1 MEATSNPKK
10 LTIFIISILFALPFI
25 NAKTQH
31 LHLTKLYKVKYHGNG
46 DDDIDKKSYDPM
58 LVDDMIN
65 KHDHHDHSKQHH
77 HHHDHVQHHHD
88 NQKERDRIVKL
99 PGQPP
104 VNFTQYGGYVTVDS
118 KAGKA
123 FYYYF
128 VEAPKNKNSL
138 PLLLWLNGGP
148 GCSSLAYGA
157 MEELGPFR
165 VKSDGKT
172 LFRNKFAWNHAANVL
187 FLESPAGVGF
197 SYSNSTSDYDSNGD
211 SKTAAE
217 NYIFLL
223 NWFERF
229 PEYKGRD
236 FYISGE
242 SYAGHY
248 VPQLAHAILQ
258 HNTNT
263 NNSIINLKGIIIGN
277 AVINDETDLKG
288 MYEYFW
294 THALISDEVKDD
306 LTKHCDFTPNAINQ
320 SVECSLAA
328 DQVEVDTQYLDIY
341 NIYAP
346 VCHSSNLTVKPKKL
360 TPDLDP
366 CSDHYV
372 HAYLNSP
379 EVQKALHANVTKLS
393 HDWEPCSS
401 IISKWSDSPS
411 TVIPLLKELMTKGL
425 RVWIFSGDTDGRI
438 PVTSTRQ
445 SLNKMGLSIKT
456 KWHPWFIKGEVGGY
470 TQVYE
475 GNLTFATVR
484 GAGHQ
489 VPSFQPLRAL
499 ALISHFLAG
508 TPLPNTSRTKL
519 LY

>member
-1 MEATSNPKK
+1 MDL
-10 LTIFIISILFALPFI
+10 LTIFVISILFASPI
-25 NAKTQH
+25 THSKTQNVQ
-31 LHLTKLYKVKYHGNG
+31 LSRLYKAKYYHGNNYE
-46 DDDIDKKSYDPM
+46 DQDQTNK
-58 LVDDMIN
+58 LVD
-65 KHDHHDHSKQHH
+65 HH
-77 HHHDHVQHHHD
+77 HHHHNHDDHHD
-88 NQKERDRIVKL
+88 KHVHIHDYNKEMKKKDRIVKL

-104 VNFTQYGGYVTVDS
+104 VNFTQYGGYVTVDTNN
-118 KAGKA
+118 GRA

-128 VEAPKNKNSL
+128 VEAPTNNKKL

-157 MEELGPFR
+157 MEEIGPFR

-172 LFRNKFAWNHAANVL
+172 LYRNKNSWNHVANVL
-187 FLESPAGVGF
+187 FLESPSGVGF
-197 SYSNSTSDYDSNGD
+197 SYSNTTSDYDNNGD
-211 SKTAAE
+211 TKTAE
-217 NYIFLL
+217 DNYVFLL

-258 HNTNT
+258 HNINT
-263 NNSIINLKGIIIGN
+263 TKKYTINLKAILIGN
-277 AVINDETDLKG
+277 AVLNDETDLKG

-294 THALISDEVKDD
+294 SHAIISDQVKNDIVE
-306 LTKHCDFTPNAINQ
+306 HCNFSSSVITQNHICQAATNQ
-320 SVECSLAA
+320 V
-328 DQVEVDTQYLDIY
+328 DVDTQYLDVY

-346 VCHSSNLTVKPKKL
+346 VCLSSNLTDRPKKL
-360 TPDLDP
+360 THTLDP

-372 HAYLNSP
+372 TAYMNSP
-379 EVQKALHANVTKLS
+379 EVQKALHANVTKLFY
-393 HDWEPCSS
+393 DWQPCSAV
-401 IISKWSDSPS
+401 ITKWLDSPT

-445 SLNKMGLSIKT
+445 SLNAMDLPIKT
-456 KWHPWFIKGEVGGY
+456 KWHPWFVKGEVGGY
-470 TQVYE
+470 TQEYE
-475 GNLTFATVR
+475 GKLTFASVR

-489 VPSFQPLRAL
+489 VPSFQPIRAL

-508 TPLPNTSRTKL
+508 TPLPNTSRTKIF
-519 LY
+519 

>member
-1 MEATSNPKK
+1 MEAINPKK
-10 LTIFIISILFALPFI
+10 LLIPLISIILLLPFT
-25 NAKTQH
+25 NAKSQNA
-31 LHLTKLYKVKYHGNG
+31 HLTKLYKAKYHGNG
-46 DDDIDKKSYDPM
+46 DNDVDKKPYDTM
-58 LVDDMIN
+58 FVNEMIN
-65 KHDHHDHSKQHH
+65 KHHH
-77 HHHDHVQHHHD
+77 HHHHHPLRRRGH
-88 NQKERDRIVKL
+88 QKEMKEKDRIEKL

-104 VNFTQYGGYVTVDS
+104 VNFSQYGGYVTVDS

-128 VEAPKNKNSL
+128 VEAPTNKASL

-165 VKSDGKT
+165 VRSTGKT
-172 LFRNKFAWNHAANVL
+172 LSRNKFAWNHVANLL
-187 FLESPAGVGF
+187 FLESPVGVGF
-197 SYSNSTSDYDSNGD
+197 SYSNTTSDYDTNGD
-211 SKTAAE
+211 IKTAE
-217 NYIFLL
+217 DNYVFLL
-223 NWFERF
+223 NWLERF

-258 HNTNT
+258 HNTKPNS
-263 NNSIINLKGIIIGN
+263 SIINLKGIIMGN
-277 AVINDETDLKG
+277 AVINDETDLKA

-294 THALISDEVKDD
+294 THAIISDQVRNDIMG
-306 LTKHCDFTPNAINQ
+306 HCDFSPNAINQ
-320 SVECSLAA
+320 SVECNSAA
-328 DQVEVDTQYLDIY
+328 DQVEIDIQYLDVY

-346 VCHSSNLTVKPKKL
+346 VCHSTNLTLKPNKL
-360 TPDLDP
+360 THDLDP

-372 HAYLNSP
+372 TAYMNTP
-379 EVQKALHANVTKLS
+379 EVQEALHANVTKLNY
-393 HDWEPCSS
+393 DWQPCSAV
-401 IISKWSDSPS
+401 ISKWVDSPS
-411 TVIPLLKELMTKGL
+411 TVIPLLKELMAKGL

-438 PVTSTRQ
+438 PVTSTRE
-445 SLNKMGLSIKT
+445 SLNKMGLPIKT
-456 KWHPWFIKGEVGGY
+456 KWHAWFIKGEVGGY

-519 LY
+519 

>member
-1 MEATSNPKK
+1 
-10 LTIFIISILFALPFI
+10 
-25 NAKTQH
+25 
-31 LHLTKLYKVKYHGNG
+31 
-46 DDDIDKKSYDPM
+46 M
-58 LVDDMIN
+58 LVDGIVN
-65 KHDHHDHSKQHH
+65 KRHKEHHQHH
-77 HHHDHVQHHHD
+77 HRLRRRRDHQKEL
-88 NQKERDRIVKL
+88 KERDRIVKL

-104 VNFTQYGGYVTVDS
+104 VNFSQYGGYVTIDT

-128 VEAPKNKNSL
+128 VEAPITTTNKNNNSL

-165 VKSDGKT
+165 VKSTGKE
-172 LFRNKFAWNHAANVL
+172 LYRNKFAWNHVANVL
-187 FLESPAGVGF
+187 FLESPVGVGF
-197 SYSNSTSDYDSNGD
+197 SYSNTTSDYDTNGD
-211 SKTAAE
+211 TKTAE
-217 NYIFLL
+217 DNYVFLL
-223 NWFERF
+223 NWLERF

-258 HNTNT
+258 HNTKPKST
-263 NNSIINLKGIIIGN
+263 IINLKGIIMGN
-277 AVINDETDLKG
+277 AVINDETDLKE

-294 THALISDEVKDD
+294 THAIISDEVRNDVM
-306 LTKHCDFTPNAINQ
+306 KHCNFSPNANNQ
-320 SVECSLAA
+320 KIECNSAA
-328 DQVEVDTQYLDIY
+328 DQVEIDIQYLDVY

-346 VCHSSNLTVKPKKL
+346 VCHSTNLTLKSKKL
-360 TPDLDP
+360 THDLDP

-372 HAYLNSP
+372 TAYMNNP
-379 EVQKALHANVTKLS
+379 EVQKALHANVTNLFY
-393 HDWEPCSS
+393 DWQPCSAV
-401 IISKWSDSPS
+401 ISKWGDSPS
-411 TVIPLLKELMTKGL
+411 TVIPLLKEIMAKGL

-438 PVTSTRQ
+438 PVSSTRA
-445 SLNKMGLSIKT
+445 SINKMGVPIKT

-470 TQVYE
+470 TQEYQ

-499 ALISHFLAG
+499 SLISHFLAG
-508 TPLPNTSRTKL
+508 TPLPNTSRTKF
-519 LY
+519 Y